1 MVGRTKKKLLSKKT
15 VTVHQVVAYNF
26 RRAREEKGWTQA
38 QTSDALV
45 PYLGYRLNQA
55 GVSAVEKTFDSDRRR
70 NLDVAE
76 VVAYSRCF
84 GRPIGWFFLPPPG
97 YGDHE
102 IEPVDN
108 AGAETFEL
116 AAVDLAALVVG
127 TPRGAASFRDRI
139 SELLETDADETWRSM
154 QLAFEGGKGAGWE
167 KQIDLRR
174 RALQQATL
182 ARFAG
187 PEDDVIMG
195 MAALLIELVK
205 TTPVGFAELREK
217 NPDEALEL
225 LAEGDELVRPLIAQA
240 KQRRADGVKTG
251 RAFDDLE
258 EIDDLRA
265 ALRPAT
271 EEG

>member
-1 MVGRTKKKLLSKKT
+1 MVGRTKKKSVATKSL
-15 VTVHQVVAYNF
+15 TVHQVVAYNF

-38 QTSDALV
+38 QTSEALE
-45 PYLGYRLNQA
+45 PYLGYKLNQA

-84 GRPIGWFFLPPPG
+84 RRPIGWFFLPPPG
-97 YGDHE
+97 CGDHF

-108 AGAETFEL
+108 SGDQPDL
-116 AAVDLAALVVG
+116 LRAVDLMTHIVG
-127 TPRGAASFRDRI
+127 TPHGAASFRDRI
-139 SELLETDADETWRSM
+139 TELLQTDTEEAWAAMRW
-154 QLAFEGGKGAGWE
+154 AFEGDKDGGWE

-187 PEDDVIMG
+187 PEDDVVMG
-195 MAALLIELVK
+195 MAALLVELVK
-205 TTPVGFAELREK
+205 LTPVGFAELREK

-225 LAEGDELVRPLIAQA
+225 LAEGDELVRPLIAQVRE
-240 KQRRADGVKTG
+240 RRADGAKTG

-265 ALRPAT
+265 ALRPAA